1 MFWLSNCSILE
12 LAGGEEGEFAP
23 TFAPLGD
30 ISVFP
35 APVEAAAAAAAC
47 AAAAAAEAAADDVGL
62 DPRLALSWLR
72 VKLTLSS
79 CFSSKFF

>member
-1 MFWLSNCSILE
+1 MAATLDEVSP
-12 LAGGEEGEFAP
+12 FADP
-23 TFAPLGD
+23 H
-30 ISVFP
+30 
-35 APVEAAAAAAAC
+35 EAAAAAAAC
-47 AAAAAAEAAADDVGL
+47 AAAAAAEAAADEVGL